1 MTLRLSVALSF
12 VAMNAKHEAG
22 EMTEVLRLAQ
32 RVIDLAEGDATKGN
46 LLFGSPLALVIAL
59 RGIARCCLGIA
70 GWKDDLPQATSMA
83 KAFDPSTFATVMW
96 HNIAAIAYGA
106 LLPDAATLRNTAETL
121 AMEEQSGDDL
131 ILDLARATRGITLI
145 HDNGPERKAG
155 LDLLA
160 KIREKALDGRFALTA
175 LPVTDIHIARE
186 RARLGDFDGAIVAQ
200 RVIDGLF
207 ATGGSVWDAQATSVL
222 VESLLQRAGDEDIE
236 DARGA
241 IDRLAAMATDPGF
254 VLNEIW
260 LLRLRALLA
269 RAHGDETAYR
279 DYRDRY
285 RAMATS
291 LGFEG
296 HIEWAEAM
304 P

>member
-160 KIREKALDGRFALTA
+160 KIREKALDGQFGVDRSAGYRHPHSKGKGPARRFRWRHRGSKGHRRLVRHWRVSLGRTG
-175 LPVTDIHIARE
+175 HKRFGGIA
-186 RARLGDFDGAIVAQ
+186 V
-200 RVIDGLF
+200 
-207 ATGGSVWDAQATSVL
+207 ATG
-222 VESLLQRAGDEDIE
+222 R
-236 DARGA
+236 R
-241 IDRLAAMATDPGF
+241 
-254 VLNEIW
+254 
-260 LLRLRALLA
+260 
-269 RAHGDETAYR
+269 
-279 DYRDRY
+279 
-285 RAMATS
+285 
-291 LGFEG
+291 
-296 HIEWAEAM
+296 
-304 P
+304 